1 MCCYK
6 DLVFNFSKYRDKRV
20 DLNLLFEI
28 AIIIFIWDGYKYC
41 KFPTEIN
48 QVSIFYFLP
57 VLKHIYPFSFI
68 SFNFLT
74 NFLTNI
80 FYDQL
85 FFFLW
90 FFLTKGLSLIIVKS
104 LISWE
109 LFVYVSIWYIQNNKH
124 LIWKIVLFLKFW
136 KWLFQLFYLKK

>member
-1 MCCYK
+1 MYILKNIIYIIEKHENVWNTIKRKKCAATK
-6 DLVFNFSKYRDKRV
+6 DVVFNFSKYRDKRV

-28 AIIIFIWDGYKYC
+28 ASIIFIWDGYKYC
-41 KFPTEIN
+41 KFQTEIN

-85 FFFLW
+85 FFFMI
-90 FFLTKGLSLIIVKS
+90 FPHKRVIFDYCEIFNFVRIVC
-104 LISWE
+104 LC
-109 LFVYVSIWYIQNNKH
+109 FH
-124 LIWKIVLFLKFW
+124 LIYSK
-136 KWLFQLFYLKK
+136 

>member
-6 DLVFNFSKYRDKRV
+6 DVVFNFSKYRDKRV

-41 KFPTEIN
+41 KFQTEIN

-85 FFFLW
+85 FFLW

>member
-1 MCCYK
+1 MYILKNIINIIEKHENVWNTIKRKKCAATK
-6 DLVFNFSKYRDKRV
+6 DVVFNFSKYRDKRV

-41 KFPTEIN
+41 KFQTEIN

-85 FFFLW
+85 FFFMI
-90 FFLTKGLSLIIVKS
+90 FPHKRVIFDYCEIFNFVRIVC
-104 LISWE
+104 LC
-109 LFVYVSIWYIQNNKH
+109 FH
-124 LIWKIVLFLKFW
+124 LIYSK
-136 KWLFQLFYLKK
+136 

>member
-1 MCCYK
+1 MYILKNIINIIEKHENVWNTIKRKKCAATK
-6 DLVFNFSKYRDKRV
+6 DVVFNFSKYRDKRV

-28 AIIIFIWDGYKYC
+28 ASIIFIWDGYKYC
-41 KFPTEIN
+41 KFQTEIN

-85 FFFLW
+85 FFFMI
-90 FFLTKGLSLIIVKS
+90 FPHKRVIFDYCEIFNFVRIVC
-104 LISWE
+104 LC
-109 LFVYVSIWYIQNNKH
+109 FH
-124 LIWKIVLFLKFW
+124 LIYSK
-136 KWLFQLFYLKK
+136 